1 MKRTIIKLSFVL
13 ACIFQSG
20 RAEVID
26 TSSTTNRFTTAQNDS
41 IYAEHLLARLDEIK
55 LIDKSELSFAER
67 RELRKEVRAIRSEL
81 RAISG
86 GVYLSAT
93 AIIIILLILIL
104 IL

>member
-1 MKRTIIKLSFVL
+1 MKRTVIKLSIVL

-26 TSSTTNRFTTAQNDS
+26 ASAAKIEINPSQNDS
-41 IYAEHLLARLDEIK
+41 IYAEHLLARLEEIK
-55 LIDKSELSFAER
+55 LIDKSELSFAEK
-67 RELRKEVRAIRSEL
+67 RELRKEVRTIRSEL
-81 RAISG
+81 KAISG

-93 AIIIILLILIL
+93 AIIIILLALIL